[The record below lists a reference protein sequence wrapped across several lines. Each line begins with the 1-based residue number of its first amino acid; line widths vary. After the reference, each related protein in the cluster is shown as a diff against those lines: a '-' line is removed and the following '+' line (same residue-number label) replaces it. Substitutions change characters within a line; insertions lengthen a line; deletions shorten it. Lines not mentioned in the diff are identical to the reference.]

1 MTGYLVLEN
10 GSIYEGERIG
20 ENKDVIC
27 EIVFN
32 TSMTGYLEI
41 LTDASYAA
49 QGVVMTYPLIGNCG
63 LPKEE
68 KESNKSWIEA
78 LFVHEIAEMESN
90 FRSKMHLLDFLKE
103 HKIPGLQGINTRK
116 LTKELR
122 NIGTMKGKL
131 TNDIS
136 NISEIIKEIK
146 NHSISDLV
154 QKISSKES
162 YTCGDGKIKIALFDF
177 GSKESIIESL
187 LKRDCEVTVFPQD
200 THYEKI
206 LSGRYD
212 GIVFSDGPGNPK
224 DCKIAIENIK
234 QIYEKI
240 NVPIFGI
247 CLGHQLMALATNAKT
262 YRLKYGHRGANYPV
276 KDIKTG
282 RVCITSQNHGYAI
295 EKDSINPEIAKVSH
309 INLNDNTIEGL
320 KYVNKDILTVQFHPE
335 ASSGPQDTNYL
346 FNQFIQKVI
355 EKKENK

>member
-1 MTGYLVLEN
+1 MKGYLVLEN

-20 ENKDVIC
+20 KNKDVIC

-41 LTDASYAA
+41 LTEPSYAA

-68 KESNKSWIEA
+68 KESKKSWIEA
-78 LFVHEIAEMESN
+78 LFVHEVAEMESN
-90 FRSKMHLLDFLKE
+90 FRSKMHLLDFLEE
-103 HKIPGLQGINTRK
+103 HEIPGLQGINTRK

-131 TNDIS
+131 TSDIS

-146 NHSISDLV
+146 NYSISDLV
-154 QKISSKES
+154 QKVSSKEI
-162 YTCGDGKIKIALFDF
+162 YTCGDGKTKIALFDF

-187 LKRDCEVTVFPQD
+187 LRRDCEVTVFPQD

-212 GIVFSDGPGNPK
+212 GIVLSDGPGNPQ
-224 DCKIAIENIK
+224 DCKIPIENIR
-234 QIYEKI
+234 QIYEKMDL
-240 NVPIFGI
+240 PIFGI
-247 CLGHQLMALATNAKT
+247 CLGHQLMGLATNAET
-262 YRLKYGHRGANYPV
+262 YKLKYGHRGANYPV

-282 RVCITSQNHGYAI
+282 RVSITSHNHGYAI
-295 EKDSINPEIAKVSH
+295 KKESIDPKIAKISH
-309 INLNDNTIEGL
+309 INVNDEIVEGL
-320 KYVNKDILTVQFHPE
+320 EYLKKDILTVQFHPQG
-335 ASSGPQDTNYL
+335 SPGPEDTNYL
-346 FNQFIQKVI
+346 FDEFIQRVI
-355 EKKENK
+355 EKKKGK